1 MLPENLL
8 EPLLHNLYH
17 VSTKNCLN
25 RFEVSAEVGFQSL
38 YRVAD
43 VCCSMFDVDCGFL
56 SELIHIARG
65 PSF

>member
-1 MLPENLL
+1 MI
-8 EPLLHNLYH
+8 
-17 VSTKNCLN
+17 STKNSLN
-25 RFEVSAEVGFQSL
+25 GFEVSGEVGFQSL

-43 VCCSMFDVDCGFL
+43 VGRSMFDVDCGFL